1 MQVSKPLVQ
10 KLSALDERPGE
21 AAVLTFVPDL
31 VWGFGLGV
39 SSLGFRDSGFGV
51 RDVVLGTEEL
61 VRISPSSPFF

>member
-39 SSLGFRDSGFGV
+39 SNSGFGV